1 MIQTELKKIEY
12 PSPYERLV
20 WDYKNANLKAINKDI
35 EGFNWEESFRG
46 KDIDAQAYLFN
57 KTVTNICP
65 NYIPNKYATF
75 NDKDPPWLND
85 HIRLLIKKKNVVFQK
100 YLKDGKTG
108 VNYTNLQTNKAE
120 LTNAIN
126 LSKKHIF

>member
-1 MIQTELKKIEY
+1 M
-12 PSPYERLV
+12 
-20 WDYKNANLKAINKDI
+20 KAINKAI
-35 EGFNWEESFRG
+35 EDFILEESFRG
-46 KDIDAQAYLFN
+46 KDIDAQAHLFN
-57 KTVTNICP
+57 KTVTKICH

-75 NDKDPPWLND
+75 SDKDPPWLND
-85 HIRLLIKKKNVVFQK
+85 HIRLLIKNKNVVFQK

-108 VNYTNLQTNKAE
+108 VNYTNLQKNKAE